1 MLQALQ
7 NAVYACSVISIG
19 TYLLQ
24 TLDFSGREVGMVYAT
39 NAIASTIAPP
49 VVGWLADRRFSANR
63 MLVGLCL
70 LAAAALSGCFFVT
83 DFWAFYSLILLFNLF
98 FMPTFGLLSAV
109 CFHQLENPAEQFPG
123 VRVWGTVAFMF
134 IGLGLSYFS
143 VETSALPLLAAA
155 GLAILMAIA
164 CLTIPRIPPQ
174 PGFDLTML
182 KSPEVKKIIREPGM
196 IVLLIA
202 IFFSTFPA
210 SFYYSFVNP
219 FLNEIGWA
227 AAAAKMSLGQLVEIV
242 VIITMP
248 FIFRRLR
255 FRQIVFWG
263 LLLWGLRYFA
273 FAFARPEY
281 HEYLLYLGI
290 AVQGI
295 AFAWIVIAAQIYVDN
310 RVPTALRST
319 AQGLVAFTNQG
330 VGIFLGSW
338 IAGEVVLANTLPG
351 GGHNWWLIWLAPGV
365 VGVLS
370 ALGFWLFFPKQNQL

>member
-24 TLDFSGREVGMVYAT
+24 TLAFSGREVGMVYAT
-39 NAIASTIAPP
+39 NAIASTITPP
-49 VVGWLADRRFSANR
+49 LVGWLADRRFSADR
-63 MLVGLCL
+63 MLVALST
-70 LAAAALSGCFFVT
+70 LATAALVGCFFVT
-83 DFWAFYSLILLFNLF
+83 GFWAFYGLILLFNLF

-109 CFHQLENPAEQFPG
+109 CFHQLDNPAQQFPG
-123 VRVWGTVAFMF
+123 IRVWGTVAFMLV
-134 IGLGLSYFS
+134 GLGLSFFA
-143 VETSALPLLAAA
+143 VEDSALPLLAGA
-155 GLAILMAIA
+155 GLSVLMALT
-164 CLTIPRIPPQ
+164 CTTIPRIPPQ
-174 PGFDLTML
+174 SGFDLTML
-182 KSPEVKKIIREPGM
+182 KSPEVSKIIREPGM
-196 IVLLIA
+196 VVLLIA

-219 FLNEIGWA
+219 FLNEIGWT

-248 FIFRRLR
+248 FIFRKLR

-273 FAFARPEY
+273 FAFGRPEN

-290 AVQGI
+290 LVQGV

-330 VGIFLGSW
+330 LGIFLGSW
-338 IAGEVVLANTLPG
+338 VAGEIVLANVLPEG
-351 GGHNWWLIWLAPGV
+351 GYDWLTIWIVPGV
-365 VGVLS
+365 VGVL
-370 ALGFWLFFPKQNQL
+370 AAIGFWVFFPKRNQL